1 MNIKKNIARVFSAN
15 FLQLMTSII
24 VGFYVPAVLSIEGYA
39 DLRTY
44 TLYITYVGFTHFGFI
59 DGMYIKY
66 GGKDPDK
73 IEAGA
78 LKAEHR
84 VFCVQQILITM
95 IALGIG
101 LVLKEPLWI
110 LLGLSIIPI
119 NAYSFHRMFYQA
131 TGQFKLYTKYAYLYT
146 GCYFAFNVF
155 LAILLKTDNQWLYCL
170 ANLGSNVV
178 AFLLLEIAFRR
189 KMQHISIQYDRKE
202 LWNHVQVGIYIL
214 IGNLAVNMF
223 YSIDQWFVKGALTDT
238 DFAFYAFSVSLLS
251 LVNVLINAISVTFY
265 NFLAQGVEKYK
276 IAEIKTGLILLGT
289 MGSGLFF
296 ALSAIVHLLLPKY
309 IPSLEIVAI
318 SFMAIP
324 YMMVIN
330 ALYVNLYKVEK
341 NEKLYL
347 KEVVRMLIVATG
359 LNALALLL
367 RSGVQG
373 IAMATTISF
382 VLWFLYATRHFSYLK
397 VTNKELVYLLFSGTL
412 FLLCSHYF
420 NWFLG
425 VLIYCGGVT
434 FVGIGLY
441 KDMLKKWIEQILT
454 KKKESVE

>member
-15 FLQLMTSII
+15 FLQLITSII

-39 DLRTY
+39 ILRTY
-44 TLYITYVGFTHFGFI
+44 TLYITYVGFTHLGFI

-73 IEAGA
+73 IEAGT

-84 VFCVQQILITM
+84 VFWVQQLM
-95 IALGIG
+95 IMTVALGIG
-101 LVLKEPLWI
+101 LALKELLWI
-110 LLGLSIIPI
+110 FLGLSILPI

-131 TGQFKLYTKYAYLYT
+131 TGQFKLYTKYAYIYT
-146 GCYFAFNVF
+146 GCYFAFNAL

-178 AFLLLEIAFRR
+178 VFLLLEIKFRR
-189 KMQHISIQYDRKE
+189 KMHYVAARYNQKE
-202 LWNHVQVGIYIL
+202 LWNHVKIGVYIL

-223 YSIDQWFVKGALTDT
+223 YSIDQWFVKGALTDV

-265 NFLAQGVEKYK
+265 NFLAQGIEEQKVSG
-276 IAEIKTGLILLGT
+276 IKTLLVLLGSV
-289 MGSGLFF
+289 GSGAFF
-296 ALSAIVHLLLPKY
+296 ALSAIVNVLLPKY
-309 IPSLEIVAI
+309 IPSLKIVAI
-318 SFMAIP
+318 SFAAIP

-347 KEVVRMLIVATG
+347 SEVVRMLFVAIG
-359 LNALALLL
+359 LNALALLFKG
-367 RSGVQG
+367 GVQG
-373 IAMATTISF
+373 IAMATTVSF
-382 VLWFLYATRHFSYLK
+382 VLWFLYASRHFSYLK
-397 VTNKELVYLLFSGTL
+397 VTKKEGVYLIISGIL
-412 FLLCSHYF
+412 FLVSSHYLH
-420 NWFLG
+420 WFVGG
-425 VLIYCGGVT
+425 VIYCA
-434 FVGIGLY
+434 GIGLVGICLY
-441 KDMLKKWIEQILT
+441 KNQLKEWTKQIFNQ
-454 KKKESVE
+454 KRGD